1 MERNGSIQTPNIRSK
16 TTSAGDSL
24 QKIKHGMILSTT
36 NKKKNQTWGE

>member
-24 QKIKHGMILSTT
+24 QKI
-36 NKKKNQTWGE
+36 NTWHDSQHNEQEEKSNMG